1 MAIKSVS
8 LHNVIKHISNFA
20 RIPLYALL
28 ALLVV
33 SSPLVA
39 STMGTGD
46 TERQDRTIGTFTE
59 GMQLGTDPDT
69 GDTILRSAPSPSNQ
83 GSNGTDSTTP
93 PPSINIEITP
103 KLEKSVPNQ

>member
-1 MAIKSVS
+1 MATKSIS
-8 LHNVIKHISNFA
+8 LHYDIACIFNFA
-20 RIPLYALL
+20 RIRLCVLL
-28 ALLVV
+28 ALLLV
-33 SSPLVA
+33 SSPLAA
-39 STMGTGD
+39 STMGTGN

-69 GDTILRSAPSPSNQ
+69 GDTILRSAPSPGNQ